1 MPSDQHSEDLRL
13 FPLRLEKWNS
23 MGPEWS
29 KVVYSPASKTCLIQI
44 PKTGS
49 TTLSFALTKLGFSFE
64 TSPPCYRHEGIKF
77 LEQKLH
83 KGTHFIAVVR
93 SPFSKYLS
101 WFNHGLRYGKNSK
114 MEFINAN
121 SRKPSFKR
129 DLAEQFHQWV
139 IGRQSDPHIFQAEF
153 VESEINAG
161 VSVYKLED
169 KGIQSALS
177 EFCSRANI
185 SIPGMLERKNSPGQF
200 LDAMLPQTAELIVRQ
215 SIKDFDLFSYST
227 SIDSKKLLFSAL

>member
-1 MPSDQHSEDLRL
+1 
-13 FPLRLEKWNS
+13 
-23 MGPEWS
+23 MGPGWS
-29 KVVYSPASKTCLIQI
+29 KVVYSPESKTCLIQI

-49 TTLSFALTKLGFSFE
+49 TTLSFALANLGFLFE
-64 TSPPCYRHEGIKF
+64 TSPPCCRHEGIKF
-77 LEQKLH
+77 LAQKLH

-93 SPFSKYLS
+93 SPFAKYLS

-121 SRKPSFKR
+121 CRKPSFKR
-129 DLAEQFHQWV
+129 DLAEQFHQWA
-139 IGRQSDPHIFQAEF
+139 IGRQTDPHIFQADF
-153 VESEINAG
+153 VESEIDAG
-161 VSVYKLED
+161 VSVYRLED

-200 LDAMLPQTAELIVRQ
+200 LDVMLPQTAELIVRQ
-215 SIKDFDLFSYST
+215 SVKDFDLFSYST
-227 SIDSKKLLFSAL
+227 CIDPKKLLSPAL